1 MKRARVSSPHEQ
13 AKISCETKMSP
24 VSIELSQLERVGKKQ
39 TDSLRTHL
47 HRLKVLCSW
56 ARLLTRAE
64 PLSTQQY
71 CCDGLAFHAG
81 EEQHS

>member
-1 MKRARVSSPHEQ
+1 
-13 AKISCETKMSP
+13 MSP

-39 TDSLRTHL
+39 TDSLRTLL

-81 EEQHS
+81 GGTTLLVALCYIIKSLK